1 MLAVRREYERACLS
15 VYLLRAERVLIAS
28 LDVCTWPGLTW
39 DSNDGRLLSMDA
51 EQSLYEAVATL
62 RLYAVHRLI
71 VVDSLTGNPLYVLN
85 YKRILRFLHQSVSK
99 GQLPLGPVPCNFLVA
114 NVTRK
119 SPTSYGL
126 VTRKSGVS
134 PTCYGEVTR
143 NWSQWNLA
151 FNACTAAIL

>member
-1 MLAVRREYERACLS
+1 MLAVRREDERACLS

-28 LDVCTWPGLTW
+28 LDVCWWPGLTW

-99 GQLPLGPVPCNFLVA
+99 GQLPLGPVPRNFLVA

-119 SPTSYGL
+119 SPTSRDGH
-126 VTRKSGVS
+126 
-134 PTCYGEVTR
+134 
-143 NWSQWNLA
+143 
-151 FNACTAAIL
+151 